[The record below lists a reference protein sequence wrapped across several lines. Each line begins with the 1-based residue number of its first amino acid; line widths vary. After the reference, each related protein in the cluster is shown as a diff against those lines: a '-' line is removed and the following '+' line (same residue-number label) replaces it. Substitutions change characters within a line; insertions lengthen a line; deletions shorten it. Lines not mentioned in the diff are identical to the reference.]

1 MAAASGM
8 APSRASAARELAPEP
23 TRAAPAAEP
32 KAFYPDDG
40 PVILRIAP
48 ISGFQGLMRVQD
60 SVVQLSSVREAT
72 VEAYA
77 RGEARL
83 RLQLVA
89 ALDPGALSES
99 LTSSLG
105 TRAGLQSV
113 SDEERSIQIAL
124 G

>member
-1 MAAASGM
+1 
-8 APSRASAARELAPEP
+8 
-23 TRAAPAAEP
+23 
-32 KAFYPDDG
+32 
-40 PVILRIAP
+40 VILRISP

-60 SVVQLSSVREAT
+60 SVVQLAAVREAT

-89 ALDPGALSES
+89 ALDPAALSSS

-105 TRAGLQSV
+105 TRAGLQAV
-113 SDEERSIQIAL
+113 SGEERAIQITL

>member
-1 MAAASGM
+1 M
-8 APSRASAARELAPEP
+8 
-23 TRAAPAAEP
+23 TAPAADLERTSLTEESGV
-32 KAFYPDDG
+32 FYPDGG
-40 PVILRIAP
+40 PVILRISP

-60 SVVQLSSVREAT
+60 SVVQLAAVREAT

-89 ALDPGALSES
+89 ALEPELLSQS

-105 TRAGLQSV
+105 LRAGLQSL

>member
-1 MAAASGM
+1 MRTLVSQESGV
-8 APSRASAARELAPEP
+8 
-23 TRAAPAAEP
+23 
-32 KAFYPDDG
+32 FYPDGG
-40 PVILRIAP
+40 PVILRISP

-60 SVVQLSSVREAT
+60 SVVQLPAVREAT

-89 ALDPGALSES
+89 ALEPDMLAQS

-105 TRAGLQSV
+105 MRAGLQSL

>member
-1 MAAASGM
+1 
-8 APSRASAARELAPEP
+8 
-23 TRAAPAAEP
+23 
-32 KAFYPDDG
+32 
-40 PVILRIAP
+40 
-48 ISGFQGLMRVQD
+48 MRVQD
-60 SVVQLSSVREAT
+60 SVVQLPAVREAT

-89 ALDPGALSES
+89 ALEPDHLSQS

-105 TRAGLQSV
+105 MRAGLQSL
-113 SDEERSIQIAL
+113 SDDERSIQIAL